1 MSQIEELQSRITAAM
16 ERIGNGVAILSETAE
31 AATASA
37 AEATAE
43 AAALAE
49 AQANA
54 EPDAELTAAL
64 EEERLVNAQLEERVK
79 RLKARHA
86 EELAA
91 AQAST
96 DDNADDGALMAEV
109 DALKAE
115 LEELKAESAKVSDL
129 ETELASAKDALASVQ
144 DSEEV
149 EALKAELDAA
159 RAQLNDTSEV
169 DALRSEIDTLK
180 SQLDGAA
187 ELGALRAELEGQD
200 VGPDT
205 EALKSDLATMKA
217 EYQIQA
223 NAMADLDVDMQRLRK
238 SNEQL
243 REAITT
249 LRDANAAGV
258 GDPSL
263 INQAMLAEL
272 EGLRATRASDV
283 AEAGAVLARLEPL
296 LAQAANLPE
305 GEAE

>member
-91 AQAST
+91 AQAGT
-96 DDNADDGALMAEV
+96 DDNALMAEV
-109 DALKAE
+109 DALKTE
-115 LEELKAESAKVSDL
+115 LEDLKAESAKVSDL
-129 ETELASAKDALASVQ
+129 ETELASAKEALSSVQ
-144 DSEEV
+144 DDEEV
-149 EALKAELDAA
+149 DALKAELDAA
-159 RAQLNDTSEV
+159 RAQLDDTSEV

-205 EALKSDLATMKA
+205 EALKSDLEMIKA